1 MTSFNSV
8 TVAEEITAN
17 SAELEVV
24 LGTLAKYQGYYEN
37 STGLVSSPDSV
48 IQDNNYYQKY
58 SYVLRIDEAL
68 SSYKETVMSLLHPIG
83 RKLFAEYVVDNIF
96 ELNYEVVEPVFR
108 ILLPL
113 FAGIP
118 TVVNALSEFNLLFD
132 KPVTSVQLTSDDDF
146 YLFEQ
151 STTTLLTSF
160 DDPTLLDSV
169 SGRVKGSFKTYLFES
184 IKASTLDPQEFDRR
198 YLFEQ
203 PLGSPNAL
211 NEPNVSKVIPITQLV
226 ELVVEKDVQTPMIGV
241 ESANRYLFEKEDS
254 PTLLTSFDDPTLLDS
269 VSGRVKG
276 SFKTYLFDIEL
287 KDSRASTISFGDP
300 IFVSEINLNAFP
312 ATNPNPAF
320 TSILQAE
327 LFVHELPKVIVL
339 NEFPATDPNPAFT
352 TVLPQQTFSA
362 ARDIVLNE
370 FPATDPNPAFTSIL
384 QAGLFL
390 HSVNIEQFYQLLSSF
405 SPSSSPSLD
414 YVQAPFSSPPVT
426 ATDTVP
432 LLIDKLFSR
441 VVPPTIENVLAN
453 VQVTGTAGTFTCNQI
468 YFGQNVFTISVT
480 GTNTGTGSISGYI
493 PGVINL
499 YELLATNG
507 SVTPN
512 TFTLAEYGTNVPI
525 ATTAGTLTGL
535 TFTRNNSSL
544 NLTPSQSFVINSD
557 SGNVFFNQYND
568 DFSYFADETYL
579 ARTRTF

>member
-1 MTSFNSV
+1 
-8 TVAEEITAN
+8 
-17 SAELEVV
+17 
-24 LGTLAKYQGYYEN
+24 
-37 STGLVSSPDSV
+37 
-48 IQDNNYYQKY
+48 
-58 SYVLRIDEAL
+58 
-68 SSYKETVMSLLHPIG
+68 
-83 RKLFAEYVVDNIF
+83 
-96 ELNYEVVEPVFR
+96 
-108 ILLPL
+108 
-113 FAGIP
+113 
-118 TVVNALSEFNLLFD
+118 
-132 KPVTSVQLTSDDDF
+132 
-146 YLFEQ
+146 
-151 STTTLLTSF
+151 
-160 DDPTLLDSV
+160 
-169 SGRVKGSFKTYLFES
+169 LFES

-226 ELVVEKDVQTPMIGV
+226 ELVVEKAVQTPMIGV
-241 ESANRYLFEKEDS
+241 ESANIYLFEKQDS

-276 SFKTYLFDIEL
+276 SFKTYVFDIEL
-287 KDSRASTISFGDP
+287 KESRASTVSFGDP

-339 NEFPATDPNPAFT
+339 NAFPATDPNPAFT

-362 ARDIVLNE
+362 ARDIVLNA
-370 FPATDPNPAFTSIL
+370 FPATDPNPAFTSTL

-390 HSVNIEQFYQLLSSF
+390 HSIDIDQFYQLLSSF

-432 LLIDKLFSR
+432 LLIDRLFTR
-441 VVPPTIENVLAN
+441 VVPPTIENDIAN
-453 VQVTGTAGTFTCNQI
+453 VVVTGTAGTFTCNQI
-468 YFGQNVFTISVT
+468 YFGQNVQTVSVT

-499 YELLATNG
+499 YELIETNG
-507 SVTPN
+507 VVFPN
-512 TFTLAEYGTNVPI
+512 TFTLAAYGTNTPI

-544 NLTPSQSFVINSD
+544 NLTPSHSFVINSD